1 MRVRKSAEAIVAAVM
16 ERRAEHGRTRV
27 GERFSMKPMK
37 TEAHRPDGAQAEE
50 SGRYPEGA
58 ELRVEVESLDVER
71 TKAELGRDSGLMEV
85 VCERGNLWLAYE
97 RVIRNKGAAGVD
109 GIGVSEFKGHL
120 QQHWPTIKAK
130 LLAGTYIP
138 QAVRRV
144 DIPKPQG
151 GVRTLGIPT
160 LTDRL
165 IQQALH
171 QVLSPIFEADFSESS
186 YGFRPG
192 RSAHQAVKAAQ
203 HYVAQGR
210 RVVVDMDLEK
220 FFDRVNHDTL
230 MAKLAKKIGDGRV
243 LKLIRRYLEAGMM
256 AEGVVSSR
264 TQGTPQG
271 GPLSPLLSNILLTE
285 LDRELERR
293 GHAFCR
299 YADDCNIYVRSQAA
313 GERVL
318 GGITQFLSERLKLT
332 VNEAKSAVARPWE
345 RKFLGYSLTRH
356 KAPKLRIAP
365 ASLQRLE
372 DKVREVLKGAR
383 GRSVRATIE
392 DLNPVLRGWAA
403 YFKLTET
410 KRALEDIDGWLRRK
424 LRCILWRQWKRPY
437 TRAKNL
443 MKAGLREE
451 RAFRSAF
458 NQRGPWWNSG
468 ASHMNAAFPKSFFDR
483 LGLVSLLDTTRRLQC
498 LS

>member
-1 MRVRKSAEAIVAAVM
+1 MEA
-16 ERRAEHGRTRV
+16 
-27 GERFSMKPMK
+27 
-37 TEAHRPDGAQAEE
+37 
-50 SGRYPEGA
+50 
-58 ELRVEVESLDVER
+58 
-71 TKAELGRDSGLMEV
+71 
-85 VCERGNLWLAYE
+85 VCERGNLWSAYE
-97 RVIRNKGAAGVD
+97 RVVGNKGAAGVD
-109 GIGVSEFKGHL
+109 GIDRLAFKAHL

-144 DIPKPQG
+144 DIAKPQG

-171 QVLSPIFEADFSESS
+171 QVLSPIFEPTFSASS

-192 RSAHQAVKAAQ
+192 RDAHQAVQAAKQ
-203 HYVAQGR
+203 YVATGR

-220 FFDRVNHDTL
+220 FFDRVNHDIL
-230 MAKLAKKIGDGRV
+230 MERVARGVGDRRV

-256 AEGVVSSR
+256 ADGVVSPR

-271 GPLSPLLSNILLTE
+271 GPVSPLLSNILLTD

-299 YADDCNIYVRSQAA
+299 YADDCNIYVRSKAA
-313 GERVL
+313 GVRVL
-318 GGITQFLSERLKLT
+318 ASITQFLEERLKLQ

-345 RKFLGYSLTRH
+345 RKFLGYSLTAH
-356 KAPKLRIAP
+356 KAPKLRIA
-365 ASLQRLE
+365 STSIERLKA
-372 DKVREVLKGAR
+372 KVGEVFRR
-383 GRSVRATIE
+383 GRGCSLGKTIVV
-392 DLNPVLRGWAA
+392 LNPILRGWAA

-410 KRALEDIDGWLRRK
+410 RRVLEDLDCWIRRK
-424 LRCILWRQWKRPY
+424 LRCVLWRQWKRPY
-437 TRAKNL
+437 TRAQNL
-443 MKAGLREE
+443 MRAGLPEE

-468 ASHMNAAFPKSFFDR
+468 AGHMNAAYRKSYFDS
-483 LGLVSLLDTTRRLQC
+483 LGLVSLLATARRLQC
-498 LS
+498 LT